1 MTIAE
6 LVFEQVKTLPEPQ
19 AREVL
24 AFVERMN
31 ARSERASSVDLM
43 MAQSRSLLAI
53 WDNDEDAVWD
63 DV

>member
-6 LVFEQVKTLPEPQ
+6 LVFEQVKSLPEPQ

-24 AFVERMN
+24 AFVERMT

-43 MAQSRSLLAI
+43 MAQSSSLVAI